1 MTIGAAITVFA
12 VYTTNNRKKTIRA
25 AKEAKAEEL
34 IFFESEAEDSTSAI
48 NAVKDLIPH
57 KSAASLE
64 NTISNALEDAENV
77 VDKAKSVAQK
87 SYADAKSAAEK
98 SFSDAKSAAEQ
109 SYSDAKSVADKSLTN
124 AKSSIDKAVED
135 AGNVVDKVVAD
146 AGNALDKTVSSAK
159 SVVDKTITDAGNA
172 LDDSVS
178 SAKSAVDKAVADA
191 GHAVEK
197 VVEDAGNV
205 LSDAG
210 NAFDKKVAEA
220 GKALSDAGSVVDK
233 TVSDAG
239 KALDKSL
246 ADAGAAVDELV
257 DSLAI
262 SGTTPEDLL
271 QEADRETQ
279 AETENKGAYDPETGE
294 INWDCPCLGGMA
306 NGPCGEEFKTAF
318 SCFVYS
324 KEEPKGIECIEKFSA
339 MQNCF
344 REHPDVYAEELRE
357 TEPFPEEE
365 KAGNVDKVES

>member
-12 VYTTNNRKKTIRA
+12 VYTTNNRKKSIRA

-64 NTISNALEDAENV
+64 TAISNALEDAENAISNTLE
-77 VDKAKSVAQK
+77 DAQK
-87 SYADAKSAAEK
+87 SYTDAKSAAEK
-98 SFSDAKSAAEQ
+98 SFADARSAAEQ

-135 AGNVVDKVVAD
+135 AGNAVDKVVAD
-146 AGNALDKTVSSAK
+146 AGNVLDKTVSSTK

-178 SAKSAVDKAVADA
+178 SATSAVDKAIADA

-197 VVEDAGNV
+197 VVEDASNV

-210 NAFDKKVAEA
+210 NAFDKKIEEA

-271 QEADRETQ
+271 QEADR
-279 AETENKGAYDPETGE
+279 ETENKGAYDPETGE